1 MTKSRI
7 RFHRFFTFMLMLI
20 LLIILVDTL
29 PQMIMYG
36 IAGWQLGTWG
46 NHLYNWLMKLT
57 VDPYDESKM
66 VDE

>member
-20 LLIILVDTL
+20 MLIILVDTL

-36 IAGWQLGTWG
+36 IAGWQLGAWG
-46 NHLYNWLMKLT
+46 NLLYARLMEIT
-57 VDPYDESKM
+57 VDPYDESKE

>member
-1 MTKSRI
+1 
-7 RFHRFFTFMLMLI
+7 MLMLI
-20 LLIILVDTL
+20 LLIILVGTL

-57 VDPYDESKM
+57 VDPYDEARRR
-66 VDE
+66 EE